1 MISFYS
7 YIINHISIKR
17 KNIITMKKFGLLIML
32 FGLLWNYQPV
42 QAQESVEEAY
52 TFGER
57 CLEKIRNRRFRKFDE
72 AYTKALNDMQR
83 IEQEATSTQFGY
95 ENLIEHIPNWIK
107 LNDLLRKFDSESIS
121 NKGETITF
129 KLKDYRKV
137 LEEAKVKAARER
149 YEAGK
154 EIIANNSEYNRMNE
168 ATGHFKKASSY
179 SSEFNDKMDKQRG
192 IMFYKAGI
200 QYGQSDKL
208 KDLDQAREFFNQ
220 AKKYNPEYKDVESE
234 IEKLKPRGASLLYDK
249 AQAKEKEKSFEAQI
263 EAAKLYESIGENWV
277 EDYKDAPERAKAARD
292 RGTVDMYFIGKYG
305 KVLSN
310 PKACQNLEFINT
322 PEPSAELKK
331 LDLRKEENYAKAV
344 ELSGEGFILAKPTP
358 NFGEL
363 EYISPVTSTKKETH
377 EAYLKVMYTG
387 DVITERDKISES
399 EYNKAK
405 KRLGSKASDKQG
417 YDWIKVTG
425 VSTRKETRN
434 RMLLKCPL
442 EIWDLRDPQSPE
454 KLGEIDVGSSAGD
467 RLVRTTYRGA
477 DEAKPNYLKNDS
489 RESLQSR
496 GVLANI
502 LKKKDASVA
511 GSIERKSSTLH
522 YDLPKLIKYKE

>member
-1 MISFYS
+1 
-7 YIINHISIKR
+7 
-17 KNIITMKKFGLLIML
+17 MKKFGLLIIL

-72 AYTKALNDMQR
+72 AYSKALKDMQQ
-83 IEQEATSTQFGY
+83 IEQEAASTQFGY
-95 ENLIEHIPNWIK
+95 ENLIEYIPNWIK

-129 KLKDYRKV
+129 RLKDYRKI
-137 LEEAKVKAARER
+137 LEEAKTEAARDR

-154 EIIANNSEYNRMNE
+154 EIIANNSDYRRMKN
-168 ATGHFKKASSY
+168 ATSHFEKASSY
-179 SSEFNDKMDKQRG
+179 SSEFNDKIDKQRG
-192 IMFYKAGI
+192 IMFYKAGL
-200 QYGQSDKL
+200 QYGQSDDIANL
-208 KDLDQAREFFNQ
+208 EQAREFFEK
-220 AKKYNPEYKDVESE
+220 AKDLNPDYKDVEAE
-234 IEKLKPRGASLLYDK
+234 TEKLKPRGAGLLYDI
-249 AQAKEKEKSFEAQI
+249 AQAKEKEPSFQAQI
-263 EAAKLYESIGENWV
+263 EAAKLYERIGKDWV
-277 EDYKDAPERAKAARD
+277 KDYKDAAEKAKAARK
-292 RGTVDMYFIGKYG
+292 RGTVDIYFIDKYG
-305 KVLSN
+305 KALSN
-310 PKACQNLEFINT
+310 PKACHNLEFINT

-331 LDLRKEENYAKAV
+331 LDLRNEENYAKAV
-344 ELSGEGFILAKPTP
+344 ELAGRGFILAKPTP

-363 EYISPVTSTKKETH
+363 EYFPPETTTSQETH
-377 EAYLKVMYTG
+377 EAYLQVMYTG
-387 DVITERDKISES
+387 EVITERDKISES

-405 KRLGSKASDKQG
+405 KRLGSKASDKKA

-454 KLGEIDVGSSAGD
+454 KLGEIDVGSSEGD

-477 DEAKPNYLKNDS
+477 DEAKPNYLKNDR
-489 RESLQSR
+489 RESLQS
-496 GVLANI
+496 
-502 LKKKDASVA
+502 
-511 GSIERKSSTLH
+511 
-522 YDLPKLIKYKE
+522 KEIGRAHV